1 MVLSEGGG
9 GMRDLMLY
17 QNTKLAL
24 ECLGQAAGDGTD
36 EAQGENDIAAGRE

>member
-9 GMRDLMLY
+9 GMRDL
-17 QNTKLAL
+17 
-24 ECLGQAAGDGTD
+24 ECLGQAAGDGD